1 MLKTPQTLRAGLL
14 GAHLGHSFSPAI
26 HKALGDYEYRLFEI
40 EEHAIADFLR
50 SDCFDA
56 LNVTVPYKKAVIP
69 YLDTLSPRATEI
81 GAVNT
86 VLRRPDGTLYGDNTD
101 YDGLAYM
108 LSAKG
113 ISPTGKKVLILGSGG
128 AAVTARALVRDLG
141 GEAVIISRTGADNYE
156 NLDKHADAKIIIN
169 ATPVGMYPAGG
180 DTPLSLADFPSL
192 EAVFDL
198 IYNPLRTR
206 LLQDAEARGLICEN
220 GLSMLVAQAHRAA
233 ELFLSRDLPTAGIE
247 EILTALR
254 RTRENI
260 VLIGMPGCG
269 KTTLGKLLAQAL
281 AKPFVDLDEEIVQE
295 AGYAIPDIFRN
306 EGEAGFRAR
315 EHAALKKHT
324 ATGGTV
330 IATGGGIVTRPENE
344 FFLKQNGQVIFLD
357 VPPVGL
363 PTAGRPLSIARSP
376 EALYRERLPLYRKM
390 ADKTVSITRDTEE
403 NLAKLKEILS

>member
-1 MLKTPQTLRAGLL
+1 MQKTHPTLRAGLL

-40 EEHAIADFLR
+40 EEHAIADFFK

-69 YLDTLSPRATEI
+69 YLDALSPRATEI

-113 ISPTGKKVLILGSGG
+113 VSPTGKKVLILGSGG

-141 GEAVIISRTGADNYE
+141 GEAVIISRTGADNYG

-180 DTPLSLADFPSL
+180 DTPLSLAGFPSL

-220 GLSMLVAQAHRAA
+220 GLT
-233 ELFLSRDLPTAGIE
+233 FWW
-247 EILTALR
+247 
-254 RTRENI
+254 
-260 VLIGMPGCG
+260 
-269 KTTLGKLLAQAL
+269 
-281 AKPFVDLDEEIVQE
+281 F
-295 AGYAIPDIFRN
+295 
-306 EGEAGFRAR
+306 
-315 EHAALKKHT
+315 
-324 ATGGTV
+324 
-330 IATGGGIVTRPENE
+330 
-344 FFLKQNGQVIFLD
+344 
-357 VPPVGL
+357 
-363 PTAGRPLSIARSP
+363 
-376 EALYRERLPLYRKM
+376 
-390 ADKTVSITRDTEE
+390 
-403 NLAKLKEILS
+403 